1 MMGMGADVDQD
12 HRSADAGWVKPPPG
26 GHVLRSKITL
36 DVLKMKLANRPDRP
50 CLDHGPSLAHHW
62 IAGVTMREA
71 EFDSCRLD
79 LASKAY
85 SRGQVGGQ
93 RLIADQMKSG
103 SHRQ

>member
-12 HRSADAGWVKPPPG
+12 HRSADARWVKPPPG
-26 GHVLRSKITL
+26 GHVLRSKISL
-36 DVLKMKLANRPDRP
+36 DVLKVKLADRANRP
-50 CLDHGPSLAHHW
+50 CLDHGSGLAHHW
-62 IAGVTMREA
+62 IAGVTMCEA
-71 EFDSCRLD
+71 EFGSCRLD

-85 SRGQVGGQ
+85 SRGEVCSQ